1 MHGLK
6 VAEELRKKYAEG
18 YRSTSLDQTFELDQ
32 SLNQRVLS
40 VLLKEVAQ
48 ETNHAYGNKYQ
59 RLESTNTITM

>member
-6 VAEELRKKYAEG
+6 VAEELRKKYAEEC
-18 YRSTSLDQTFELDQ
+18 RSTSLNQTFELDQ
-32 SLNQRVLS
+32 SLNQRVLY